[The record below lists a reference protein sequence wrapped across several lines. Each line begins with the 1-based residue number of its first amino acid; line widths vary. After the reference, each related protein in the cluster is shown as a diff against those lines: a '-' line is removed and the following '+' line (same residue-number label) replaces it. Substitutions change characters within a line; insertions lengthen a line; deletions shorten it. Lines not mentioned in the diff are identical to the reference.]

1 MDRIGCYQE
10 SPNPVGSIVQ
20 SHKSFW
26 PALPNCNTAVLSLF
40 QMFVGRYARLVVGM
54 KDAFV
59 CSREYDGGMN
69 WRQVIGIILLGS
81 VAGAATSSAFI
92 LVHDILTRD
101 SMLDL
106 WEFGINLS
114 VPALVAVVLSM
125 VAKTRF
131 IMLLVIA
138 YLTFLIPVLGAV
150 FGSSG
155 SEPFWQFAM
164 LGLIGGLGWSI
175 PFALW
180 AGRAGR

>member
-1 MDRIGCYQE
+1 MCGAIYTFNGGGRG
-10 SPNPVGSIVQ
+10 
-20 SHKSFW
+20 H
-26 PALPNCNTAVLSLF
+26 PAI
-40 QMFVGRYARLVVGM
+40 Y
-54 KDAFV
+54 
-59 CSREYDGGMN
+59 SRGYDGGMN
-69 WRQVIGIILLGS
+69 WWRVIGTILLGS
-81 VAGAATSSAFI
+81 VVGAATSSAFI

-114 VPALVAVVLSM
+114 IPALVAVVFSM
-125 VAKTRF
+125 VSKTRF
-131 IMLLVIA
+131 IMLLAIA

-180 AGRAGR
+180 AGRADQ